1 MVKDNIS
8 REKESHTQTLQS
20 GYHDLDIYIGN
31 TFPQNGLITIEKDD
45 AISNDTIVL
54 FLNDL
59 LQNFSRMNYSLLL
72 DSSLGPIL
80 TDTYKS
86 KNKNQKKL
94 YLLEDP
100 DLQEKSSKNDL
111 KRRNTFHKYVDT
123 AISGHQTREKIVS
136 MMESSSMANLALTT
150 SDIDNYCRYIKR
162 KFELSFLIL
171 NSNNNPEKYY
181 SFSDIHLKFILL
193 CGTLFL
199 KCSTP
204 ASALFGIK
212 VANSVPQIQLDH
224 VL

>member
-1 MVKDNIS
+1 
-8 REKESHTQTLQS
+8 
-20 GYHDLDIYIGN
+20 
-31 TFPQNGLITIEKDD
+31 LITIEKDD

-54 FLNDL
+54 FLKDL

-72 DSSLGPIL
+72 DSALGAIL

-86 KNKNQKKL
+86 KSKDQKKL
-94 YLLEDP
+94 YLMEEP
-100 DLQEKSSKNDL
+100 DLRERSSKNDL
-111 KRRNTFHKYVDT
+111 RRKYTFYKYVDT
-123 AISGHQTREKIVS
+123 AISGHQTREKIVA
-136 MMESSSMANLALTT
+136 MMESNSIASLVQTT

-171 NSNNNPEKYY
+171 NSNNNLEKYY
-181 SFSDIHLKFILL
+181 LFSDIHLKFMLI

-204 ASALFGIK
+204 ASALFGVK
-212 VANSVPQIQLDH
+212 VVNSVPQIQLDH